1 MKPPTK
7 EGLTMRDGMKHED
20 EENKQSTLPLADG
33 KAEALRLVT
42 ALQEKGLTIR
52 LLGGLAVSLRC
63 PSASHRALN
72 RVYADLDFVAY
83 KKQGR
88 ALETAFLE
96 QGYRADRR
104 FNALHGDQRLL
115 FFDDAHERQVD
126 IFLGVFE
133 MCHKLVLEQR
143 LELHPFTLDPADL
156 LLTKLQIVQLNTKDM
171 LDMLAL
177 LLDFEPKS
185 ATPQPGEELDTGII
199 TRLCAQDWGW
209 YTTVQDNLERVAQQA
224 QTSLDKEQAQ
234 IITRRVQMLQQHLQ
248 QAPKSMSWK
257 MRDIPG
263 RRVQWYNL
271 PEEVR
276 R

>member
-1 MKPPTK
+1 MQD
-7 EGLTMRDGMKHED
+7 GLKNGDNETR
-20 EENKQSTLPLADG
+20 LPLADG

-42 ALQEKGLTIR
+42 TLQQQGLTIR

-83 KKQGR
+83 KKQAR
-88 ALETAFLE
+88 ALESALQE

-133 MCHKLVLEQR
+133 MCHKLTFEQR
-143 LELHPFTLDPADL
+143 LELHPYTLDPADL
-156 LLTKLQIVQLNTKDM
+156 FLTKLQIVQLNTKDIS
-171 LDMLAL
+171 DMLAL
-177 LLDFEPKS
+177 VLDFEPKD
-185 ATPQPGEELDTGII
+185 ATTQPGEELDMTII

-209 YTTVQDNLERVAQQA
+209 YTTVQDNLERVMQQA
-224 QTSLDKEQAQ
+224 QISLEKEQAR
-234 IITRRVQMLQQHLQ
+234 IIIERVQTLQQHMR

-257 MRDIPG
+257 MRDKLG
-263 RRVQWYNL
+263 RRVQWYDL